1 MITRVLFGKN
11 YNIVRQ
17 KNWYLC
23 PINPP
28 PQANSEEYLASLL
41 PNVLYDGGVVV
52 YEPCDIECVGS
63 GGLWNTFL
71 LTVNTF

>member
-1 MITRVLFGKN
+1 MSH
-11 YNIVRQ
+11 Q
-17 KNWYLC
+17 S
-23 PINPP
+23 PP
-28 PQANSEEYLASLL
+28 PQANSEEYFAFLL